1 MADEVDPKDIISGG
15 RTRRNRAPV
24 DYSSAEALAKAGL
37 TKEELEADDSMD
49 Q

>member
-1 MADEVDPKDIISGG
+1 VDPKYIQPT

-37 TKEELEADDSMD
+37 TKEALANEDAMQL
-49 Q
+49 